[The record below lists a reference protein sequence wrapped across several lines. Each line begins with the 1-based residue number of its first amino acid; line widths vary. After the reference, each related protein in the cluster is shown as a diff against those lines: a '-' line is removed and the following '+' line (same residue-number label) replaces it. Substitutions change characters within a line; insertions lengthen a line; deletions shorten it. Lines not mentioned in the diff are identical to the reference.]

1 MEPKG
6 PAPGA
11 GPSPEAGPITPIEV
25 SPDASEAGQVEAA
38 PAPAAPEVDR
48 PAGESANQNQGM
60 VLPAPAPQPVAPAA
74 PAKTDDDGDDAA
86 KQMAAIDSPD
96 LADDVDV
103 IEKEWV
109 DKAKQIVHDSVD
121 DPYRQNHNVSVLKAD
136 YMKKRY
142 GKDIKIPDD
151 KPAEA

>member
-1 MEPKG
+1 M
-6 PAPGA
+6 PAPGG
-11 GPSPEAGPITPIEV
+11 GPSPEAGPVTPVET
-25 SPDASEAGQVEAA
+25 SPDQVETGHVEDA

-48 PAGESANQNQGM
+48 PAGEGANQNQGM
-60 VLPAPAPQPVAPAA
+60 VLPAPMPQPVAPA
-74 PAKTDDDGDDAA
+74 PAKAKDDSSSQSDEDKKTALAA
-86 KQMAAIDSPD
+86 PD

-109 DKAKQIVHDSVD
+109 DKAKQIVQDSVE

-151 KPAEA
+151 KPAKA

>member
-1 MEPKG
+1 MEPN
-6 PAPGA
+6 APNAGG
-11 GPSPEAGPITPIEV
+11 GPSPEAGPSLPNIETTPDQAEH
-25 SPDASEAGQVEAA
+25 GQIEAA

-48 PAGESANQNQGM
+48 PAGEGANQNQGM
-60 VLPAPAPQPVAPAA
+60 VLPTPVPQPVEPPAQSA
-74 PAKTDDDGDDAA
+74 PAKTDDEDQKQPDVDA
-86 KQMAAIDSPD
+86 PD
-96 LADDVDV
+96 LANDVDV

-109 DKAKQIVHDSVD
+109 DKAKEIVDDSKD

-151 KPAEA
+151 KPAKV